1 MDEITLSKYAEFLE
15 MMCRV
20 ILRDEPV
27 AIAVNYIA
35 ESGAVGSGYYECA
48 MSQKLTMAGM
58 MLNDAVMD
66 GIRNNPRILRE
77 ALEGEEEGGADN
89 G

>member
-1 MDEITLSKYAEFLE
+1 MLNDPTLSKYADFLE

-27 AIAVNYIA
+27 AIAVNYIT
-35 ESGAVGSGYYECA
+35 EDGAVGSGYYESTMA
-48 MSQKLTMAGM
+48 QKLTMAGM
-58 MLNDAVMD
+58 LLNDAIMD
-66 GIRNNPRILRE
+66 GIKNNPRILRE
-77 ALEGEEEGGADN
+77 ALEGEEAD

>member
-1 MDEITLSKYAEFLE
+1 MDEIALSKYAEFLE

-27 AIAVNYIA
+27 AIAVNYIE
-35 ESGAVGSGYYECA
+35 ESGAVGSGYYECT

-66 GIRNNPRILRE
+66 GIKNNPEWFRRQL
-77 ALEGEEEGGADN
+77 EEETE
-89 G
+89 

>member
-1 MDEITLSKYAEFLE
+1 MDDVTLSKYADFLE
-15 MMCRV
+15 MMIRV
-20 ILRDEPV
+20 VIRDEPV
-27 AIAVNYIA
+27 AIAVNYIS
-35 ESGAVGSGYYECA
+35 EGGAVGSGYYECT

-58 MLNDAVMD
+58 MFNDAVMD

-77 ALEGEEEGGADN
+77 ALEGEEAD